1 MILTTIFGWFWK
13 NIKVV
18 AVIII
23 SIFAAIIFYQGKQ
36 IKEKNRQ
43 IDRITNNTLFYQ
55 EQLSDKDKEI
65 RTLNLTID
73 EFKNTND
80 SIIQN
85 IVNIQEELKIKDK
98 ELKQAQSQNQ
108 EINIDTTIVVG
119 DKDFEKEIKP
129 NELTSLIIIKKD
141 SILTAKISIQNTQ
154 TLFVSNKREYKNQ
167 YKNWFRRLIHFD
179 FKKRDVYE
187 YQIHNSNPLIEV
199 KETRLITIDNK

>member
-80 SIIQN
+80 SMIQN

-154 TLFVSNKREYKNQ
+154 TLFISNKREYKNQ

-179 FKKRDVYE
+179 FKKRDVYK

>member
-13 NIKVV
+13 NIKIM

-154 TLFVSNKREYKNQ
+154 TLFISNKREYKNQ

-179 FKKRDVYE
+179 FKKRDVYK

>member
-80 SIIQN
+80 SIIQD

-154 TLFVSNKREYKNQ
+154 TLFISNKREYKNQ

-179 FKKRDVYE
+179 FKKRDVYK

>member
-13 NIKVV
+13 NIKVM

-23 SIFAAIIFYQGKQ
+23 SVLTAIIFYQGKQ

-43 IDRITNNTLFYQ
+43 IDRVTNNTLFYQ

-141 SILTAKISIQNTQ
+141 SILTAKINIQNTQ
-154 TLFVSNKREYKNQ
+154 TLFISNKREYKNQ

-179 FKKRDVYE
+179 FKKRDVYK

-199 KETRLITIDNK
+199 KETRLITIDDK

>member
-1 MILTTIFGWFWK
+1 MILTTIIGWFQK
-13 NIKVV
+13 NIKIM

-23 SIFAAIIFYQGKQ
+23 SILAAIIFYQGKQ
-36 IKEKNRQ
+36 IKEKNRE
-43 IDRITNNTLFYQ
+43 IDRVTNNTLFYQ
-55 EQLSDKDKEI
+55 EQLSDKDEEI
-65 RTLNLTID
+65 RTLNLSID

-141 SILTAKISIQNTQ
+141 SILTAKINIQNTQ
-154 TLFVSNKREYKNQ
+154 TLFISNKREYKNQ

-179 FKKRDVYE
+179 FKKKDVYK
-187 YQIHNSNPLIEV
+187 YQIYNSNPLIEV
-199 KETRLITIDNK
+199 KETRLITINDN

>member
-1 MILTTIFGWFWK
+1 MILTTIFGWFQK
-13 NIKVV
+13 NIKIM

-23 SIFAAIIFYQGKQ
+23 SILAAIVFYQGKQ
-36 IKEKNRQ
+36 IKEKNRE
-43 IDRITNNTLFYQ
+43 IDRVTNNTLFYQ

-65 RTLNLTID
+65 RTLNLSID

-85 IVNIQEELKIKDK
+85 IVNIQEELKIKDS

-108 EINIDTTIVVG
+108 EINIDTTIVIG

-141 SILTAKISIQNTQ
+141 SILTAKISIKNSQ
-154 TLFVSNKREYKNQ
+154 TLFISNKREYKNQ

-179 FKKRDVYE
+179 FKKRDVYK

-199 KETRLITIDNK
+199 KETRLITIDDK

>member
-1 MILTTIFGWFWK
+1 MILTTIIGWFQK
-13 NIKVV
+13 NIKIM

-23 SIFAAIIFYQGKQ
+23 SILAAIIFYQGKQ
-36 IKEKNRQ
+36 IKEKNRE
-43 IDRITNNTLFYQ
+43 IDRVTNNTLFYQ
-55 EQLSDKDKEI
+55 EQLSDKDEEI
-65 RTLNLTID
+65 RTLNLSID

-141 SILTAKISIQNTQ
+141 SILTAKISIKNSQ
-154 TLFVSNKREYKNQ
+154 TLFISNKREYRNQ

-179 FKKRDVYE
+179 FKKKDVYK

-199 KETRLITIDNK
+199 KETRLITINDN

>member
-85 IVNIQEELKIKDK
+85 IVNIQKELKIKDK

-141 SILTAKISIQNTQ
+141 SILTAKISIKNSQ
-154 TLFVSNKREYKNQ
+154 TLFISNKREYKNQ

-179 FKKRDVYE
+179 FKKRDVYK

>member
-108 EINIDTTIVVG
+108 EININTTIVVG

-154 TLFVSNKREYKNQ
+154 TLFISNKREYKNQ

-179 FKKRDVYE
+179 FKKRDVYK
-187 YQIHNSNPLIEV
+187 YQIHNSNPLIEI

>member
-1 MILTTIFGWFWK
+1 MILTTIIGWFQK
-13 NIKVV
+13 NIKIM

-23 SIFAAIIFYQGKQ
+23 SILAAIIFYQGKQ
-36 IKEKNRQ
+36 IKEKNRE
-43 IDRITNNTLFYQ
+43 IDRVTNNTLFYQ

-65 RTLNLTID
+65 RTLNLSID

-98 ELKQAQSQNQ
+98 QLKQAQQQNQ

-141 SILTAKISIQNTQ
+141 SILTAKISIKNSQ
-154 TLFVSNKREYKNQ
+154 TLFISNKREYRNQ

-179 FKKRDVYE
+179 FKKRNVYK

-199 KETRLITIDNK
+199 KETRLITINDN

>member
-13 NIKVV
+13 NIKIM

-23 SIFAAIIFYQGKQ
+23 SVLTAIIFYQDKQ

-43 IDRITNNTLFYQ
+43 IDRVTNNTLFYQ

-119 DKDFEKEIKP
+119 DKYFEKEIKP

-141 SILTAKISIQNTQ
+141 SILTAKINIQNTQ
-154 TLFVSNKREYKNQ
+154 TLFISNKREYKNQ

-179 FKKRDVYE
+179 FKKRDIYK
-187 YQIHNSNPLIEV
+187 YQIHNSNPLIKV

>member
-1 MILTTIFGWFWK
+1 MILTTIIGWFQK
-13 NIKVV
+13 NIKIM

-23 SIFAAIIFYQGKQ
+23 SVLTAIIFYQGKQ
-36 IKEKNRQ
+36 IKEKNRE
-43 IDRITNNTLFYQ
+43 IDRVTNNTLFYQ

-141 SILTAKISIQNTQ
+141 SILTAKISIKNTQ
-154 TLFVSNKREYKNQ
+154 TLFISNKREYKNQ

-179 FKKRDVYE
+179 FKKRDVYK

-199 KETRLITIDNK
+199 NETRLITIDNK

>member
-1 MILTTIFGWFWK
+1 MILTTIIGWFQK
-13 NIKVV
+13 NIKIM

-23 SIFAAIIFYQGKQ
+23 SILAAIIFYQGKQ
-36 IKEKNRQ
+36 IKEKNRE
-43 IDRITNNTLFYQ
+43 IDRVTNNTLFYQ
-55 EQLSDKDKEI
+55 EQLSDKDEEI
-65 RTLNLTID
+65 RTLNLSID

-141 SILTAKISIQNTQ
+141 SILTAKINIQNTQ
-154 TLFVSNKREYKNQ
+154 TLFISNKREYKNQ

-179 FKKRDVYE
+179 FKKKDVYK

-199 KETRLITIDNK
+199 KETRLITMDNK

>member
-73 EFKNTND
+73 EFKNTSD

-141 SILTAKISIQNTQ
+141 SILTAKISIKNSQ
-154 TLFVSNKREYKNQ
+154 TLFISNKREYKNQ

-179 FKKRDVYE
+179 FKKRDVYK
-187 YQIHNSNPLIEV
+187 YQIYNSNPLIEV
-199 KETRLITIDNK
+199 KETRLITIDDE

>member
-13 NIKVV
+13 NIKVM
-18 AVIII
+18 AVIIV

-36 IKEKNRQ
+36 IKEKNRE
-43 IDRITNNTLFYQ
+43 IDRVTNNTLFYQ

-141 SILTAKISIQNTQ
+141 SILTAKISIKNSQ
-154 TLFVSNKREYKNQ
+154 TLFISNKREYKNQ

-179 FKKRDVYE
+179 FKKRDVYK
-187 YQIHNSNPLIEV
+187 YQIYNSNPLIEV

>member
-119 DKDFEKEIKP
+119 DKDFIKEIKP

-141 SILTAKISIQNTQ
+141 SILTAKINIQNTQ
-154 TLFVSNKREYKNQ
+154 TLFISNKREYKNQ

-179 FKKRDVYE
+179 FKKRDVYK

>member
-141 SILTAKISIQNTQ
+141 SILTAKINIQNTQ
-154 TLFVSNKREYKNQ
+154 TLFISNKREYKNQ

-179 FKKRDVYE
+179 FKKRDVYK
-187 YQIHNSNPLIEV
+187 YQIHNSNSLIEV

>member
-13 NIKVV
+13 NIKIM

-23 SIFAAIIFYQGKQ
+23 SVLTAIIFYQDKQ

-43 IDRITNNTLFYQ
+43 IDRVTNNTLFYQ

-73 EFKNTND
+73 EFINTND

-141 SILTAKISIQNTQ
+141 SILTAKINIQNTQ
-154 TLFVSNKREYKNQ
+154 TLFISNKREYKNQ

-179 FKKRDVYE
+179 FKKRDIYK
-187 YQIHNSNPLIEV
+187 YQIHNSNPLIKV
-199 KETRLITIDNK
+199 KETRLITIDDK

>member
-13 NIKVV
+13 NIKIM

-23 SIFAAIIFYQGKQ
+23 SVLTAIIFYQDKQ

-43 IDRITNNTLFYQ
+43 IDRVTNNTLFYQ

-154 TLFVSNKREYKNQ
+154 TLFISNKREYKNQ

-179 FKKRDVYE
+179 FKKRDVYK

>member
-1 MILTTIFGWFWK
+1 MILTTIIGWFQK
-13 NIKVV
+13 NIKIM

-23 SIFAAIIFYQGKQ
+23 SILAAIIFYQGKQ
-36 IKEKNRQ
+36 IKEKNRE
-43 IDRITNNTLFYQ
+43 IDRVTNNTLFYQ
-55 EQLSDKDKEI
+55 EQLSDKDEEI
-65 RTLNLTID
+65 RTLNLSID

-141 SILTAKISIQNTQ
+141 SILTAKISIKNSQ
-154 TLFVSNKREYKNQ
+154 TLFISNKREYKNQ

-179 FKKRDVYE
+179 FKKRDVYK

>member
-18 AVIII
+18 AVIIV

-85 IVNIQEELKIKDK
+85 IVNIQKELKIKDK

-141 SILTAKISIQNTQ
+141 SILTAKISIKNSQ
-154 TLFVSNKREYKNQ
+154 TLFISNKREYKNQ

-179 FKKRDVYE
+179 FKKRDVYK

>member
-1 MILTTIFGWFWK
+1 MILTTIIGWFQK
-13 NIKVV
+13 NIKIM

-23 SIFAAIIFYQGKQ
+23 SILAAIIFYQGKQ
-36 IKEKNRQ
+36 IKEKNRE
-43 IDRITNNTLFYQ
+43 IDRVTNNTLFYQ
-55 EQLSDKDKEI
+55 EQLSDKDEEI
-65 RTLNLTID
+65 RTLNLSID

-141 SILTAKISIQNTQ
+141 SILTAKINIQNTQ
-154 TLFVSNKREYKNQ
+154 TLFISNKREYKNQ

-179 FKKRDVYE
+179 FKKKDVYK

>member
-36 IKEKNRQ
+36 IKEKNRE
-43 IDRITNNTLFYQ
+43 IDRVTNNTLFYQ

-141 SILTAKISIQNTQ
+141 SILTAKISIKNSQ
-154 TLFVSNKREYKNQ
+154 TLFISNKREYKNQ

-179 FKKRDVYE
+179 FKKRDVYK

>member
-55 EQLSDKDKEI
+55 EQLSNKDKEI

-119 DKDFEKEIKP
+119 DKDFEKEKKKKKVFKQKNMTILH
-129 NELTSLIIIKKD
+129 EIIM
-141 SILTAKISIQNTQ
+141 L
-154 TLFVSNKREYKNQ
+154 
-167 YKNWFRRLIHFD
+167 
-179 FKKRDVYE
+179 
-187 YQIHNSNPLIEV
+187 
-199 KETRLITIDNK
+199 

>member
-141 SILTAKISIQNTQ
+141 SILTAKINIQNTQ
-154 TLFVSNKREYKNQ
+154 TLFISNKREYKNQ

-179 FKKRDVYE
+179 FKKKDVYK

>member
-85 IVNIQEELKIKDK
+85 IVNIQKELKIKDK

-154 TLFVSNKREYKNQ
+154 TLFISNKREYKNQ

-179 FKKRDVYE
+179 FKKRDVYK

>member
-141 SILTAKISIQNTQ
+141 SILTAKISIQNAQ
-154 TLFVSNKREYKNQ
+154 TLFISNKREYKNQ

-179 FKKRDVYE
+179 FKKRDVYK

>member
-85 IVNIQEELKIKDK
+85 IVNIQKELKIKDK

-154 TLFVSNKREYKNQ
+154 TLFISNKREYKNQ

-179 FKKRDVYE
+179 FKKRDVYK
-187 YQIHNSNPLIEV
+187 YQIHNSNSLIEV

>member
-13 NIKVV
+13 NIKIM

-141 SILTAKISIQNTQ
+141 SILTAKINIQNTQ
-154 TLFVSNKREYKNQ
+154 TLFISNKREYKNQ

-179 FKKRDVYE
+179 FKKKDVYK

>member
-85 IVNIQEELKIKDK
+85 IANIQEELKIKDK

-141 SILTAKISIQNTQ
+141 SILTAKINIQNTQ
-154 TLFVSNKREYKNQ
+154 TLFISNKREYKNQ

-179 FKKRDVYE
+179 FKKRDVYK

>member
-13 NIKVV
+13 NIKIM
-18 AVIII
+18 AVIIV

-141 SILTAKISIQNTQ
+141 SILTAKISIKNSQ
-154 TLFVSNKREYKNQ
+154 TLFISNKREYKNQ

-179 FKKRDVYE
+179 FKKRDVYK

>member
-141 SILTAKISIQNTQ
+141 SILTAKISIKNSQ
-154 TLFVSNKREYKNQ
+154 TLFIFNKREYKNQ

-179 FKKRDVYE
+179 FKKRDVYK

>member
-1 MILTTIFGWFWK
+1 MILTTIFGWFQK
-13 NIKVV
+13 NIKVM

-23 SIFAAIIFYQGKQ
+23 SILAAIIFYQGKQ
-36 IKEKNRQ
+36 IKEKNRE
-43 IDRITNNTLFYQ
+43 IDRVTNNTLFYQ

-65 RTLNLTID
+65 RTLNLSID

-85 IVNIQEELKIKDK
+85 IVNIQKELKIKDK

-141 SILTAKISIQNTQ
+141 SILTAKISIKNSQ
-154 TLFVSNKREYKNQ
+154 TLFISNKREYKNQ

-179 FKKRDVYE
+179 FKKRDVYK

-199 KETRLITIDNK
+199 KETRLITIDDK

>member
-1 MILTTIFGWFWK
+1 MILTTIIGWFQK
-13 NIKVV
+13 NIKIM

-23 SIFAAIIFYQGKQ
+23 SVLTAIIFYQGKQ
-36 IKEKNRQ
+36 IKEKNRE
-43 IDRITNNTLFYQ
+43 IDRVTNNTLFYQ

-65 RTLNLTID
+65 RTLNLSID

-141 SILTAKISIQNTQ
+141 SILTAKISIKNTQ
-154 TLFVSNKREYKNQ
+154 TLFISNKREYKNQ

-179 FKKRDVYE
+179 FKKRDVYK

-199 KETRLITIDNK
+199 NETRLITIDNK

>member
-98 ELKQAQSQNQ
+98 ELKQTQSQNQ

-154 TLFVSNKREYKNQ
+154 TLFISNKREYKNQ

-179 FKKRDVYE
+179 FKKRDVYK

>member
-1 MILTTIFGWFWK
+1 MILTTIFGWFQK
-13 NIKVV
+13 NIKIM

-23 SIFAAIIFYQGKQ
+23 SILAAIVFYQGKQ
-36 IKEKNRQ
+36 IKEKNRE
-43 IDRITNNTLFYQ
+43 IDRVTNNTLFYQ

-65 RTLNLTID
+65 RTLNLSID

-85 IVNIQEELKIKDK
+85 IVDIQKELKIKDK

-108 EINIDTTIVVG
+108 EINIDTTIVIG

-141 SILTAKISIQNTQ
+141 SILTAKISIKNSQ
-154 TLFVSNKREYKNQ
+154 TLFISNKREYKNQ

-179 FKKRDVYE
+179 FKKRDVYK
-187 YQIHNSNPLIEV
+187 YQIHNSNSLIEV
-199 KETRLITIDNK
+199 KETRLITIDDK

>member
-13 NIKVV
+13 NIKIM

-36 IKEKNRQ
+36 IKEKNRE
-43 IDRITNNTLFYQ
+43 IDRVTNNTLFYQ

-85 IVNIQEELKIKDK
+85 IVDIQKELKIKDK

-141 SILTAKISIQNTQ
+141 SILTAKISIKNSQ
-154 TLFVSNKREYKNQ
+154 TLFISNKREYKNQ

-179 FKKRDVYE
+179 FKKRDVYK

>member
-13 NIKVV
+13 NIKIM

-23 SIFAAIIFYQGKQ
+23 SVLTAIIFYQDKQ

-43 IDRITNNTLFYQ
+43 IDRVTNNTLFYQ

-141 SILTAKISIQNTQ
+141 SILTAKINIQNTQ
-154 TLFVSNKREYKNQ
+154 TLFISNKREYKNQ

-179 FKKRDVYE
+179 FKKRDIYK
-187 YQIHNSNPLIEV
+187 YQIHNSNPLIKV
-199 KETRLITIDNK
+199 KETRLITIDDK

>member
-36 IKEKNRQ
+36 IKEKNRE

-85 IVNIQEELKIKDK
+85 IVNIQKELKIKDK

-141 SILTAKISIQNTQ
+141 SILTAKISIKNSQ
-154 TLFVSNKREYKNQ
+154 TLFISNKREYKNQ

-179 FKKRDVYE
+179 FKKRDVYK

>member
-13 NIKVV
+13 NIKIM

-23 SIFAAIIFYQGKQ
+23 SILAAIVFYQGKQ

-85 IVNIQEELKIKDK
+85 IVDIQEELKIKDK

-119 DKDFEKEIKP
+119 DEDFEKEIKP

-141 SILTAKISIQNTQ
+141 SILTAKINIQNTQ
-154 TLFVSNKREYKNQ
+154 TLFISNKREYKNQ

-179 FKKRDVYE
+179 FKKRDVYK